1 MYLEEYYIEPDLI
14 KKPEVEECHEL
25 SDDKISDEFVPVED
39 GKETNTV
46 EVREPND
53 DNEINTVVDA
63 DKRNDD
69 HRINAT
75 VVKKLQ

>member
-1 MYLEEYYIEPDLI
+1 M
-14 KKPEVEECHEL
+14 
-25 SDDKISDEFVPVED
+25 ISDEFVPVED

-53 DNEINTVVDA
+53 DNETNTVVEA
-63 DKRNDD
+63 DERNDD
-69 HRINAT
+69 DRINAT

>member
-1 MYLEEYYIEPDLI
+1 MYLEEYYVEPDLI
-14 KKPEVEECHEL
+14 KKPEVEEYHEL

-39 GKETNTV
+39 GKETNKV

-53 DNEINTVVDA
+53 DNETNAVVEA
-63 DKRNDD
+63 DERNDD
-69 HRINAT
+69 DRINAT